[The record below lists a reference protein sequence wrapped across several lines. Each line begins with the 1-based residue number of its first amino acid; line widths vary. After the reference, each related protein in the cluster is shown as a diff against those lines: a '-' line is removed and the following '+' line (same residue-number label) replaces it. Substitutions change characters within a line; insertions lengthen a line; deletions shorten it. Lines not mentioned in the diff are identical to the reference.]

1 MNGNI
6 LPSNEAT
13 EVEGRVYVD
22 PSLGVTATDNFI
34 EQLRAAQQMN
44 AAQNAAST
52 QALGTDAQ
60 STLGGLGGTTSY
72 WTSRYQTP
80 QTNATVANLRAAA
93 QATALNEA
101 LANEKAMWDKRYQEA
116 YRAYQKRAWDKSN
129 TTTNSED
136 EDVKDNVELT
146 DSSKTIVGSTPGVEG
161 GQTVA
166 NIDTETGTV
175 LGYTGVPYGEDGTTN
190 YNYPLTSKYYSA
202 VGTGAHIMR
211 NYKNDDGHWVL
222 EWELPSGKT
231 VTTGWGQKLMKSDR
245 GGYYVY
251 DEKQNTYTYAGE

>member
-116 YRAYQKRAWDKSN
+116 YRNYQKRTWDKSN
-129 TTTNSED
+129 TTTNNNNTNG
-136 EDVKDNVELT
+136 DVETTPDVVSGDGASTVETDPLT
-146 DSSKTIVGSTPGVEG
+146 GKEG
-161 GQTVA
+161 YYSVT
-166 NIDTETGTV
+166 DP
-175 LGYTGVPYGEDGTTN
+175 YTGEVTDVPMDGGANETRALTYTN
-190 YNYPLTSKYYSA
+190 VSIGDMTNEKYQNEEGKTVWGWTY
-202 VGTGAHIMR
+202 V
-211 NYKNDDGHWVL
+211 
-222 EWELPSGKT
+222 LPSGTK
-231 VTTGWGQKLMKSDR
+231 VGIRYPKQRLVKGSD
-245 GGYYVY
+245 GNYYR
-251 DEKQNTYTYAGE
+251 EENGAYTYLGR